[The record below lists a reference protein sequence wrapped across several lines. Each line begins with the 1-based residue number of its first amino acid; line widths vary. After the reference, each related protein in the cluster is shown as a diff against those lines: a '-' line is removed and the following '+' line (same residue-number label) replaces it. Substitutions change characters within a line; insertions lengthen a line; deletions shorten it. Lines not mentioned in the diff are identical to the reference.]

1 MFNQPSVTCE
11 AALLGSAAEPKV
23 GWFSTPT
30 KKQYN
35 FPALPYPIG
44 QSLLYPP
51 VLTVTPGQF
60 VFLHKFAAKYLHF
73 WVYGPLS

>member
-11 AALLGSAAEPKV
+11 AALLVALQNRRLVGSLLPQ
-23 GWFSTPT
+23 